1 MAAVSTR
8 IIASVLGAD
17 YARLG
22 DELRDLEAAGV
33 DAVQWDV
40 MDGHFVPNLTFG
52 ADVVAACR
60 EVVDLPFEAH
70 LMIEE
75 PDRWAEDYVAAG
87 CSTVIVHA
95 ETDHHLHRTLGSIR
109 GTGAA
114 AGVALN
120 PSTPLGA
127 VEHVLDEVDLLVLM
141 TVNPGFGG
149 QAYIEA
155 VEAKI
160 RDARR
165 MLDDRGR
172 GTPIEV
178 DGGIKPTTIRRAHDA
193 GAEHFIAGSAI
204 LAHPD
209 GKAAAVAELRA
220 ALEA

>member
-1 MAAVSTR
+1 MPTKL
-8 IIASVLGAD
+8 IASVLGARYD
-17 YARLG
+17 RLG
-22 DELRDLEAAGV
+22 EELVDLAEAGV

-60 EVVDLPFEAH
+60 GVIDLPYEAH
-70 LMIEE
+70 LMVEE
-75 PDRWAEDYVAAG
+75 PDRWIEDFVAAG

-95 ETDHHLHRTLGSIR
+95 ETDRHLHRTLGAIR
-109 GTGAA
+109 DTGAD

-120 PSTPLGA
+120 PSTPMGA
-127 VEHVLDEVDLLVLM
+127 VEHVLGEIDLLVLM

-155 VEAKI
+155 VETKV
-160 RDARR
+160 REARGL
-165 MLDDRGR
+165 LDERGLSV
-172 GTPIEV
+172 PIEV
-178 DGGIKPTTIRRAHDA
+178 DGGIKPHTIGRARAA

-209 GKAAAVAELRA
+209 GKTAAVAELRA

>member
-1 MAAVSTR
+1 MQ

-17 YARLG
+17 YANLA
-22 DELRDLEAAGV
+22 DELRDLRDAGV

-60 EVVDLPFEAH
+60 GVIDLPFEAH
-70 LMIEE
+70 LMVEE
-75 PDRWAEDYVAAG
+75 PERWIEGFVSAG
-87 CSTVIVHA
+87 CGTVIVHA
-95 ETDHHLHRTLGSIR
+95 ETDRHLHRTLGAIR
-109 GTGAA
+109 DAGAR

-127 VEHVLDEVDLLVLM
+127 VEHVLSELDLLVLM

-149 QAYIEA
+149 QRYIDGIEP
-155 VEAKI
+155 KI

-165 MLDDRGR
+165 MLDAG
-172 GTPIEV
+172 GATTPIEV
-178 DGGIKPTTIRRAHDA
+178 DGGMKPTTIGRAAAA

-204 LAHPD
+204 LGHPD

-220 ALEA
+220 ALAAAT